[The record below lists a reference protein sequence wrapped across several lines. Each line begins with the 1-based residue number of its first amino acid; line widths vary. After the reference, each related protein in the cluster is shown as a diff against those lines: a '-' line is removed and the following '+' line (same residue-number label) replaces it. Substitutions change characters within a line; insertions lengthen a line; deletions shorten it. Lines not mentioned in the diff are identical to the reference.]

1 MIHDPL
7 DCQTLVDV
15 VTDWMEGAVP
25 ESRRAEIEEHLAI
38 CAGCTAYVE
47 QLRSTT
53 RALRNLDE
61 AQRLATGGFSV
72 PPGLLDAFRAQHRPG
87 GD

>member
-15 VTDWMEGAVP
+15 VTDWMEDAVP
-25 ESRRAEIEEHLAI
+25 DQQRAQIEQHLAI

-47 QLRSTT
+47 QLRSTS
-53 RALRNLDE
+53 RALRQLD
-61 AQRLATGGFSV
+61 Q
-72 PPGLLDAFRAQHRPG
+72 PPGLPSFSLPGGLLEAFRARRG
-87 GD
+87 TDGS